1 MLQEYAFRVKAA
13 DSPLTRFTAEHPT
26 HRVFLNLLRGS
37 TDRLEDRAV
46 LVILGPMQET
56 NRFLIG
62 DFSKRYGTY
71 IPLREEEDHVSVEVS
86 THLLPTIHRKTPNQL
101 TYEVLG
107 EDAIFLPIEIQDGW
121 IRVRVLSANQQAGD
135 RFIRFLEM
143 TRKHLNAAEF
153 VVEPV
158 RPYRTHQP
166 VRDAVE
172 DITDRQMEVLR
183 EAYRMGYWADPRRC
197 NLEDIAGR
205 FQVSKAA
212 VHKSLS
218 AGQRKIMASFFHD
231 VTMEHEEQ
239 AAERHSATTQ
249 PQPVRIL

>member
-1 MLQEYAFRVKAA
+1 MLQEYAFRVKAT
-13 DSPLTRFTAEHPT
+13 DSPLTRFTADHPQ
-26 HRVFLNLLRGS
+26 HRIFLHLLRGS

-46 LVILGPMQET
+46 MVFLGPMNET

-62 DFSKRYGTY
+62 EFSKRYGTY
-71 IPLREEEDHVSVEVS
+71 IPLREEDDHVSVEVS
-86 THLLPTIHRKTPNQL
+86 THFLPTIHRKTPNQL

-107 EDAIFLPIEIQDGW
+107 EDAIFLPIEIQNGW
-121 IRVRVLSANQQAGD
+121 IRVRVLSANQHAGE

-143 TRKHLNAAEF
+143 TRKHLNAADF
-153 VVEPV
+153 VVETV

-166 VRDAVE
+166 IRDAAE

-205 FQVSKAA
+205 FSVSKAA

-218 AGQRKIMASFFHD
+218 AGQRKIMGSFFQD
-231 VTMEHEEQ
+231 VTMEHEQ
-239 AAERHSATTQ
+239 AETA
-249 PQPVRIL
+249 RILERA